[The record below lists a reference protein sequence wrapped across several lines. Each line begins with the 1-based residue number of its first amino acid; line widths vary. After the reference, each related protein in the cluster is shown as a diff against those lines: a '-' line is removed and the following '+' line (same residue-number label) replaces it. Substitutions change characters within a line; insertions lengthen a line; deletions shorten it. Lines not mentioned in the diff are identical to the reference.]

1 MNFKTPLWRLL
12 TAVAMLTI
20 LAGCSAAA
28 TPAPTTPTPVTPTAD
43 TQATFAVVQT
53 QAVATAEA
61 QMTLNAPTA
70 TPVTPT
76 STPAPTDTPT
86 PAGTPTQTATPTH
99 VFIPWT
105 KTPTAAPA
113 DYNCTVTAVKKSVS
127 PVTVGI
133 NFDTV
138 WSLKNSG
145 IKTWNSADLDVK
157 YSSGDKLQSK
167 GDLYDLPHDVAPN
180 GTVDITVDMKAPA
193 NDGTYTTA
201 WVINFP
207 DGNNCNLTVSVDVSK

>member
-1 MNFKTPLWRLL
+1 MFTRTSLWRLL
-12 TAVAMLTI
+12 AAVAMLTI
-20 LAGCSAAA
+20 LAGCSQSA
-28 TPAPTTPTPVTPTAD
+28 TPTATPTPVTPTVDVQPTLVA
-43 TQATFAVVQT
+43 VQT
-53 QAVATAEA
+53 EAVATAVA
-61 QMTLNAPTA
+61 GMTQNAPTA
-70 TPVTPT
+70 TLTPT

-86 PAGTPTQTATPTH
+86 PAGTATPTATATH

-127 PVTVGI
+127 PITVGI

-145 IKTWNSADLDVK
+145 LKTWSSADLDVV

-193 NDGTYTTA
+193 NDGTYKTSWA
-201 WVINFP
+201 IHFP
-207 DGNNCNLTVSVDVSK
+207 DGNTCDLSVSVDVSK